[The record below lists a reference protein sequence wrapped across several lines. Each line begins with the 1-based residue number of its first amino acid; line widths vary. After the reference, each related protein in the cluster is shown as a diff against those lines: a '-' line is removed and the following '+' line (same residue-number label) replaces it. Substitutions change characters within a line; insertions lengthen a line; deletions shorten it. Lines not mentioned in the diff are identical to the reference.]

1 MADSNTLLAHMILSL
16 TNQVEVAATK
26 ALAFILTKSD
36 DAMEAFNDLV
46 RNATGTEL
54 SPVKRVAVEVEF
66 TAVDGSEGRLDLV
79 GYDAGQENRVIV
91 EAKFGARLLEGQGG
105 GYLNQLSRKGATILM
120 FLVPDYRVDVLWNEV
135 IADVRGGGI
144 SRFDQV
150 ENPGQIKCLRVDSG
164 DRYLMIVSWR
174 QLLEEIRQ
182 KAGDNLGIQS
192 DIHQLRGLTE
202 RMDMEEFRPLQ
213 KGEYGDDFARR
224 MRDLRRIYDGVI
236 AELRDRHS
244 DITEGLSTSGQPE
257 TGYGRYLRLS
267 GKEVWFGIFYDLWI
281 DEAFAQT
288 PFWLNLYS
296 CDARLLE
303 RIRTEADLRP
313 SVNSVLRDPVGKYFP
328 ICVKPNV
335 SLGDV
340 IVDMVGQIYK
350 IGDAIEKANA
360 IQ

>member
-1 MADSNTLLAHMILSL
+1 MADSNTLLAYMILSR
-16 TNQVEVAATK
+16 TAEVSATK
-26 ALAFILTKSD
+26 ALAYILTKSD
-36 DAMEAFNDLV
+36 HAMEAFNDLV
-46 RNATGTEL
+46 RNAIGTEL
-54 SPVKRVAVEVEF
+54 APVRRVDVEVDF
-66 TAVDGSEGRLDLV
+66 TTAGGSKGRLDLV
-79 GYDAGQENRVIV
+79 GYDTEQENRVIV

-105 GYLNQLSRKGATILM
+105 GYLNQLSRKGAAVLM

-135 IADVRGGGI
+135 IVDVRGGGGI

-150 ENPGQIKCLRVDSG
+150 ENPGQIKCLRADSG

-202 RMDMEEFRPLQ
+202 RMDIEEFRPLQ
-213 KGEYGDDFARR
+213 NGEYGDDFARR
-224 MRDLRRIYDGVI
+224 MRDLRRIYDGVV
-236 AELRDRHS
+236 AELRERHG

-257 TGYGRYLRLS
+257 TGYGRYLRFS

-303 RIRTEADLRP
+303 RIRTEAVLRS
-313 SVNSVLRDPVGKYFP
+313 SVNSVLRDPHGQYFP

-340 IVDMVGQIYK
+340 IVDMVGQINK
-350 IGDAIEKANA
+350 IGDAIEKATS